1 MGLTTQGEEMNAN
14 DSSNQRLRM
23 KVVALAVAAALPLAS
38 VTARADDMSD
48 MKALVQQLSKRI
60 TDLEGDRGASA
71 KRISDLE
78 AQVAASKRAA
88 AVPAAV
94 AAAPA
99 GHPALSTD
107 VSGVP
112 IDPLSSANLVYARG
126 NSSATLYGLIEP
138 SLSYTNHATPSGG
151 TVSGYQTSWFSG
163 NRLGFDFQHVLN
175 GSTGLKVITK
185 LESEFELPTGN
196 MDTANV
202 FWNRDAWAGIY
213 SDDLGKLTFG
223 RQNTLTRDFTNNWGD
238 PYGAAETS
246 LREGGYTNV
255 NNFKQLIFYSGGPN
269 STRYNSAIE
278 WKKKWDDHLITG
290 LAYKFGS
297 GGAGGSGDVGNG
309 GSIPGDFS
317 NGTGEAA
324 SVAYNRIELGGANM
338 NLNLSY
344 DRANVSHLIEQS
356 WLVGGN
362 VTSGPFRFNA
372 GFIHFTA
379 QQGVDNVAGTRT
391 DNSWTTSMSYLGV
404 DRIEFALG
412 YQEMKGKHAGFNG
425 GGTILSPFGNTAGVT
440 TVGDGAKKT
449 LYGSIMY
456 HWDRQLDLYVAAD
469 YFKTTGD
476 WVVGDA
482 QGTGM
487 KFGKGQPFDSQT
499 EIAVGGRFKF

>member
-1 MGLTTQGEEMNAN
+1 MNAN
-14 DSSNQRLRM
+14 DSGNQRFRM

-38 VTARADDMSD
+38 ITARADDMSD

-60 TDLEGDRGASA
+60 TDLEGDRVTSA
-71 KRISDLE
+71 RRISDLE
-78 AQVAASKRAA
+78 GQVAASKKAA
-88 AVPAAV
+88 AAPAAPAAV
-94 AAAPA
+94 AAAA
-99 GHPALSTD
+99 QPALGTD

-112 IDPLSSANLVYARG
+112 IDPQSNSMLVYARG

-138 SLSYTNHATPSGG
+138 SFNHTNHATPSGG

-202 FWNRDAWAGIY
+202 FWNRDAWAGLY

-238 PYGAAETS
+238 PYGAAETT
-246 LREGGYTNV
+246 LREGGYSNV

-317 NGTGEAA
+317 NGTGQAA
-324 SVAYNRIELGGANM
+324 SVAYNRIELGGASM

-344 DRANVSHLIEQS
+344 DRGNVSHLIQQS
-356 WLVGGN
+356 WLLGGN
-362 VTSGPFRFNA
+362 VSGGPFRLNA

-379 QQGVDNVAGTRT
+379 QQGANNAAGTRT
-391 DNSWTTSMSYLGV
+391 DNSWTTSMSYLV
-404 DRIEFALG
+404 IDRTELALG

-425 GGTILSPFGNTAGVT
+425 GGTILSAFGNTAGVT

-469 YFKTTGD
+469 FFKTTGD